1 MYATLQ
7 AAFGTWPSDRSFVT
21 EQTNESVHPSGVNE
35 TFNFDSEQPPNAAR
49 PVFTL
54 SPNDYPSGKVFVPPF
69 FVPPGVSHNGTH
81 PHVLAN
87 SVVARS
93 QEGSSKHPSR
103 STGRSDALSTSHRDS
118 LNGQNHNEQG
128 LSVMASEAAAARPG
142 PLEEPQANPLEAHDT
157 GTRSASPPPSAELE
171 AERVE
176 LWSTESRKVFH
187 EMVTTPGYINRY
199 RLHMK
204 KRERMMQY
212 LQNPDKEPLLCDG
225 SRDHQTKYQ
234 AAHWTVL
241 DGKLYRKP
249 ESGRV
254 ARYRRHL
261 DDFEAWDVLTMEH
274 LRSGH
279 LGRDK
284 LRKVL
289 EQNYIGYTLQEI
301 MFVLKE
307 CKKCAGR
314 GLNAEREDS
323 NEDFPMPDAT
333 EDEDAADAGGVLTR
347 SNPSAPAPVPAKGP
361 YGRQQTSNFMWF

>member
-7 AAFGTWPSDRSFVT
+7 AAFGTWPSDRSFAIEPANDDVRA
-21 EQTNESVHPSGVNE
+21 SGVNE
-35 TFNFDSEQPPNAAR
+35 TFNFESENPSESAG
-49 PVFTL
+49 PVFVL
-54 SPNDYPSGKVFVPPF
+54 NPDKYPNGKVFIPPF
-69 FVPPGVSHNGTH
+69 FVPPDIAQNGTCH
-81 PHVLAN
+81 ATSYIHHSASSPHTSSRRV
-87 SVVARS
+87 S
-93 QEGSSKHPSR
+93 QSQNINVNIHEEVGASS
-103 STGRSDALSTSHRDS
+103 SDPAQDPGLDDS
-118 LNGQNHNEQG
+118 
-128 LSVMASEAAAARPG
+128 G
-142 PLEEPQANPLEAHDT
+142 PLKAPVGHVPQIQTE
-157 GTRSASPPPSAELE
+157 SARQPSPEPSAATE
-171 AERVE
+171 AERAE
-176 LWSTESRKVFH
+176 LWSSESRKAFH
-187 EMVTTPGYINRY
+187 EMVTAPGYINRY

-212 LQNPDKEPLLCDG
+212 LQNPDREPLLCDG

-234 AAHWTVL
+234 AAHWTVMN
-241 DGKLYRKP
+241 GKLYRKP

-261 DDFEAWDVLTMEH
+261 DDFEAWDVLTLEH

-314 GLNAEREDS
+314 GPNAERKDL
-323 NEDFPMPDAT
+323 NHDFEIDDAR
-333 EDEDAADAGGVLTR
+333 EMGNAAEASAAPRT
-347 SNPSAPAPVPAKGP
+347 SNPPDVITSASKGP
-361 YGRQQTSNFMWF
+361 YNRPQTSNFMWF